1 MNKEI
6 IISSST
12 SQNHV
17 AITEDGNL
25 VDFFVDHP
33 EKRRMVGDVFLGK
46 VARVLPGIRAVFI
59 DIGLKHDAFLHFSDI
74 GDRTDAL
81 KDMLDEDE
89 EADDGTDE
97 EETEPQAQTQD
108 QTTVQSQPQ
117 EQKPVRDKDRHDHRE
132 QRQIPKLHKGESILI
147 QIIKEPVKDKGVR
160 CTSSISI
167 PGRFCV
173 LLPLDDK
180 VGVSKKIYDFRE
192 RKRLRRIA
200 RGIIPS
206 NCGLIIRTAAKDQT
220 EEALS
225 GDLRYLVKIWEDMQE
240 DAKKQEPPAL
250 LYKDLSTTISVI
262 RDLFTPDVS
271 KVFVDSKKLYKEVR
285 NYVQFIQPAL
295 LDRIELFKQDEPIFE
310 AFKIDEQ
317 IKGLMG
323 RKVSLPSGG
332 HIVIEH
338 TEAMVV
344 IDVNSGR
351 YAAKKEQEL
360 NSLKTDL
367 EASREIVRQLRL
379 RDIGGLIVV
388 DFIDLEDEKNRKKI
402 YDELKKEFKKDRAK
416 IAMLPMTE
424 FGLMQITRERI
435 RENIVQSMNEACPY
449 CAGTGLLT
457 KKSNLIHEIEHWLKR
472 YHVEGKSKYLTLK
485 VHPSLGLKLKEGFIS
500 RLTKFQ
506 LKYFVKIKLQEEEKI
521 NPQNYYFLTTKT
533 GEDIT
538 NDFN

>member
-1 MNKEI
+1 M
-6 IISSST
+6 
-12 SQNHV
+12 
-17 AITEDGNL
+17 
-25 VDFFVDHP
+25 
-33 EKRRMVGDVFLGK
+33 
-46 VARVLPGIRAVFI
+46 
-59 DIGLKHDAFLHFSDI
+59 
-74 GDRTDAL
+74 
-81 KDMLDEDE
+81 
-89 EADDGTDE
+89 
-97 EETEPQAQTQD
+97 
-108 QTTVQSQPQ
+108 
-117 EQKPVRDKDRHDHRE
+117 
-132 QRQIPKLHKGESILI
+132 
-147 QIIKEPVKDKGVR
+147 
-160 CTSSISI
+160 
-167 PGRFCV
+167 
-173 LLPLDDK
+173 
-180 VGVSKKIYDFRE
+180 
-192 RKRLRRIA
+192 RRIA
-200 RGIIPS
+200 RGILPS
-206 NCGLIIRTAAKDQT
+206 NCGLIIRTAAKDQS
-220 EEALS
+220 EESLS
-225 GDLRYLVKIWEDMQE
+225 GDLKYLVKIWEDMQE
-240 DAKKQEPPAL
+240 DAKKQEPPFL

-271 KVFVDSKKLYKEVR
+271 KVFVDSKKLYKEIR

-295 LDRIELFKQDEPIFE
+295 IDRIELFKEDMSIFE

-323 RKVSLPSGG
+323 RKVSMPSGG

-435 RENIVQSMNEACPY
+435 RENIMQSMNDACPY

-457 KKSNLIHEIEHWLKR
+457 KKSNLMHEIDRWLKR
-472 YHVEGKSKYLTLK
+472 FKSEGK
-485 VHPSLGLKLKEGFIS
+485 
-500 RLTKFQ
+500 
-506 LKYFVKIKLQEEEKI
+506 
-521 NPQNYYFLTTKT
+521 
-533 GEDIT
+533 
-538 NDFN
+538 

>member
-17 AITEDGNL
+17 AITEEGNL

-33 EKRRMVGDVFLGK
+33 EKRRMVGDVYKGK
-46 VARVLPGIRAVFI
+46 VARVLPGIRAAFI
-59 DIGLKHDAFLHFSDI
+59 DIGMKHDAFLHFSDI
-74 GDRTDAL
+74 GDRTEAL
-81 KDMLDEDE
+81 QDLLVED
-89 EADDGTDE
+89 DDSEDNEQTVVAE
-97 EETEPQAQTQD
+97 NQTPPSEQVQQNEHKLVQEKEKSEPRER
-108 QTTVQSQPQ
+108 QST
-117 EQKPVRDKDRHDHRE
+117 
-132 QRQIPKLHKGESILI
+132 KLRKGEEILI

-160 CTSSISI
+160 VTSSISI

-173 LLPLDDK
+173 LLPLDNK
-180 VGVSKKIYDFRE
+180 IGVSKKIMDFRE

-206 NCGLIIRTAAKDQT
+206 NCGLIIRTAAKDQS
-220 EEALS
+220 EESLS
-225 GDLRYLVKIWEDMQE
+225 GDLRYLLKIWEDMQE
-240 DAKKQEPPAL
+240 EAKKQDPPAL

-271 KVFVDSKKLYKEVR
+271 KVFVDSKKLFKEIK

-295 LDRIELFKQDEPIFE
+295 LERIELYKQDEPIFHS
-310 AFKIDEQ
+310 FKIDLQ
-317 IKGLMG
+317 IKELMG
-323 RKVSLPSGG
+323 RKVSLHSGG
-332 HIVIEH
+332 YLIIEH

-367 EASREIVRQLRL
+367 EAAREIVRQLRL

-424 FGLMQITRERI
+424 FGLMQITRERV
-435 RENIVQSMNEACPY
+435 RENIMQSMNEACPY
-449 CAGTGLLT
+449 CGGTGLLT
-457 KKSNLIHEIEHWLKR
+457 KKSNMIYEIEHWVKR
-472 YHVEGKSKYLTLK
+472 FKTEGKGGQLILK
-485 VHPSLGLKLKEGFIS
+485 VHPSLGSKLKEGFIS
-500 RLTKFQ
+500 TLLKIR
-506 LKYFVKIKLQEEEKI
+506 LKYFVRIKLVEEEKI
-521 NPQNYYFLTTKT
+521 NPQSYYFLSHKN

-538 NDFN
+538 QEYS

>member
-12 SQNHV
+12 SQNRV
-17 AITEDGNL
+17 AIIEESNL

-33 EKRRMVGDVFLGK
+33 EKRRMVGDVYLGR
-46 VARVLPGIRAVFI
+46 VARVLPGIRAAFI
-59 DIGLKHDAFLHFSDI
+59 DIGMKHDAFLHFSDI
-74 GDRTDAL
+74 GERTEAL
-81 KDMLDEDE
+81 QGMLDEDDEAE
-89 EADDGTDE
+89 EVEEDE
-97 EETEPQAQTQD
+97 TAVQPVNEPVKPEFQTA
-108 QTTVQSQPQ
+108 
-117 EQKPVRDKDRHDHRE
+117 KPEVRDK
-132 QRQIPKLHKGESILI
+132 QQQVKLHKGEEILI

-173 LLPLDDK
+173 LLPLDNK
-180 VGVSKKIYDFRE
+180 IGVSKKIFDFRE
-192 RKRLRRIA
+192 RKRLRHIA
-200 RGIIPS
+200 RGILPE
-206 NCGLIIRTAAKDQT
+206 NCGLIIRTAARDQT
-220 EEALS
+220 EESLS

-240 DAKKQEPPAL
+240 DAKKEEPPSL

-271 KVFVDSKKLYKEVR
+271 KVFVDSKKLFKEVR

-295 LDRIELFKQDEPIFE
+295 LDRIELYKEEEPIFE
-310 AFKIDEQ
+310 AFKVEEQ
-317 IKGLMG
+317 IQALMG
-323 RKVSLPSGG
+323 RKVPLPSGG

-367 EASREIVRQLRL
+367 EAAREIVRQLRL

-416 IAMLPMTE
+416 IALLPMTE
-424 FGLMQITRERI
+424 FGLMQITRERV
-435 RENIVQSMNEACPY
+435 RENIMQSMHDVCPY
-449 CAGTGLLT
+449 CEGTGLLT
-457 KKSNLIHEIEHWLKR
+457 KKSNLIHQIEGWIKHYKI
-472 YHVEGKSKYLTLK
+472 EGNGSSLTLK
-485 VHPSLGLKLKEGFIS
+485 VHPSLGAKLTEGFIS
-500 RLTKFQ
+500 MLTKIQ
-506 LKYFVKIKLQEEEKI
+506 LKYFIRIKLVEDEKAS
-521 NPQNYYFLTTKT
+521 PGSFHFHSTKSGDDLTQ
-533 GEDIT
+533 
-538 NDFN
+538 DFV

>member
-6 IISSST
+6 IINSSA

-33 EKRRMVGDVFLGK
+33 EKRRMVGDVYLGK
-46 VARVLPGIRAVFI
+46 VARVMPGIRAVFI

-74 GDRTDAL
+74 GARTEAL
-81 KDMLDEDE
+81 QSMLDEDNDSDDSDDDEKE
-89 EADDGTDE
+89 EVAT
-97 EETEPQAQTQD
+97 QTQPAVEIK
-108 QTTVQSQPQ
+108 QQQSKP
-117 EQKPVRDKDRHDHRE
+117 EQRE
-132 QRQIPKLHKGESILI
+132 QRQIPKLHKGEEILI

-180 VGVSKKIYDFRE
+180 IGVSKKIYDFRE

-200 RGIIPS
+200 RGILPS
-206 NCGLIIRTAAKDQT
+206 NCGLIIRTAAKDQS
-220 EEALS
+220 EESLS
-225 GDLRYLVKIWEDMQE
+225 GDLKYLVKIWEDMQE
-240 DAKKQEPPAL
+240 DAKKQEPPFL

-271 KVFVDSKKLYKEVR
+271 KVFVDSKKLFKEIR

-295 LDRIELFKQDEPIFE
+295 IERIELFKEEQSIFE

-323 RKVSLPSGG
+323 RKVALPSGG

-435 RENIVQSMNEACPY
+435 RENIMQSMHDACPY

-457 KKSNLIHEIEHWLKR
+457 KKSNLMHEIDRWLKR
-472 YHVEGKSKYLTLK
+472 FKSEGKGTALTLK
-485 VHPSLGLKLKEGFIS
+485 VHPSLGEKLKEGFFSPMLKMQLRYFIHVKLFEDEKSSPQSFHFIS
-500 RLTKFQ
+500 
-506 LKYFVKIKLQEEEKI
+506 
-521 NPQNYYFLTTKT
+521 TKT

-538 NDFN
+538 GDFV